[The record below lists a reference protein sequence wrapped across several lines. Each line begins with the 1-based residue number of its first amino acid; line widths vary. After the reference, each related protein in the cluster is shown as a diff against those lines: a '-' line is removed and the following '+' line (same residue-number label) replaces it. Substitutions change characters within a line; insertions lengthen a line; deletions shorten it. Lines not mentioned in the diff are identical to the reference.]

1 MSFSILVDSTC
12 DFSLDEL
19 KALNVRMV
27 PLTITVG
34 GGSYLDQLEIT
45 PAEFYERMAAAAE
58 LPKTAQPSP
67 ADFIKVYKEEID
79 KGAEGIM
86 ILCIA
91 HVLSGTVGSAR
102 LAAGELDFPIKV
114 IDSAGA
120 SAQCAVLVQDAVAM
134 RDAGMS
140 LDDAAAKIEERIPDS
155 KFFIAPETL
164 ENLLKGG
171 RLAQEDADNATKLN
185 IKPIFSFD
193 ETGYLKPWSKAR
205 GMNGVRKALV
215 AEVEKRTQELGR
227 QRVRICHA
235 GNEPEAEKLAQA
247 FAESG
252 IDYEDG
258 GVSYCGATVGTH
270 LGRGAL
276 GIGVVTV
283 A

>member
-19 KALNVRMV
+19 KDINVRMV
-27 PLTITVG
+27 PLTITVDG
-34 GGSYLDQLEIT
+34 DSYLDQVEIS
-45 PAEFYERMAAAAE
+45 PAEFYERMASADE

-67 ADFIKVYKEEID
+67 ADFIKVYKEEIE
-79 KGAEGIM
+79 KGADGIM
-86 ILCIA
+86 VMCIA

-120 SAQCAVLVQDAVAM
+120 SAQCAVLVQDAVAL
-134 RDAGMS
+134 RDAGKT
-140 LDDAAAKIEERIPDS
+140 LEETAEAIERRIPDS
-155 KFFIAPETL
+155 KFYIAPETL

-193 ETGYLKPWSKAR
+193 ETGHLKPWGKAR
-205 GMNGVRKALV
+205 GMNGVRKTFV

-235 GNEPEAEKLAQA
+235 GNEAEAEKLAQA
-247 FAESG
+247 LAESG

-258 GVSYCGATVGTH
+258 GMFYCGATVGTH
-270 LGRGAL
+270 LGAGAL
-276 GIGVVTV
+276 GIGVITV